1 MELNNDHSSLIYII
15 DDMNSKGK
23 VPAAAQTNVSRYKKL
38 RASKNE
44 TIAKVK
50 QTVEMLNSD
59 ASMIDLNAL
68 GDLLGKIKQ
77 LTEKEVGLEAD
88 IRKLLAGAE
97 SEKKKLVEPEQEPEA
112 EPEMIRAEPASAT
125 VRTSEIIRAE
135 PASATGRTS
144 EMIRAEP
151 ASATGRTSEMI
162 RAGPASA
169 TGRTSEIIRAEPA
182 SATGRTSEMIRAE
195 PASAMGRTSEII
207 RAEPASAA
215 GRTSE
220 SLSVQKSSGSKK
232 RKKPAQEVNSQGET
246 LWCHCRRPEFGKMV
260 ACDGKHCRHE
270 WFHVGCVGYKDG
282 DEQNTKKWLCKDC
295 KQLLKLA
302 QKLYPLM

>member
-1 MELNNDHSSLIYII
+1 MILDTLNHVLQLLFIPVMESNNDHLSLIHII
-15 DDMNSKGK
+15 DDLNSKGK

-125 VRTSEIIRAE
+125 
-135 PASATGRTS
+135 
-144 EMIRAEP
+144 
-151 ASATGRTSEMI
+151 
-162 RAGPASA
+162 
-169 TGRTSEIIRAEPA
+169 
-182 SATGRTSEMIRAE
+182 
-195 PASAMGRTSEII
+195 
-207 RAEPASAA
+207 

-295 KQLLKLA
+295 KQLLKIA
-302 QKLYPLM
+302 RNYILM